1 MDEFA
6 AILLDGKKPLVSV
19 DGEEGLRDMR
29 IIDAL
34 YTAVRTGKKVS
45 LK

>member
-1 MDEFA
+1 
-6 AILLDGKKPLVSV
+6 LDGKKPLVAV

-34 YTAVRTGKKVS
+34 YTAVRIGKRVN

>member
-6 AILLDGKKPLVSV
+6 AILLDGKKPIVAV

-34 YTAVRTGKKVS
+34 YAAVKSGKRVS